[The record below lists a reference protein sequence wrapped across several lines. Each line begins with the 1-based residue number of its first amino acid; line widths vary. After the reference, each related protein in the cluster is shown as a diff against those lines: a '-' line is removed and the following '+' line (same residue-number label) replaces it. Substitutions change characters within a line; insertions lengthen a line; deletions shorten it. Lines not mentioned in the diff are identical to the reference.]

1 MEKKFIENSQNKSF
15 LLVVD
20 RKKSFDKSL
29 RGDFSLKKDL
39 INRKQSEDLNYI
51 YTGLQIMKTE
61 NFLDL
66 NEKVFSINKI
76 WDKLIAKDNLF
87 GLESKNDFLHV
98 SSLEIY
104 KKLLNKFKH

>member
-1 MEKKFIENSQNKSF
+1 
-15 LLVVD
+15 
-20 RKKSFDKSL
+20 
-29 RGDFSLKKDL
+29 
-39 INRKQSEDLNYI
+39 
-51 YTGLQIMKTE
+51 MKTE